1 MKNKNKQEAGQN
13 SEVTSLEN
21 FAGYWGNLRFEHLV
35 HLFHLADQLEE
46 EYEWV
51 EQSVGRVFSQGSAQ
65 KFYSFEGLDIRLQ
78 ETVEVC
84 GLCID
89 FNWKDWWDEN
99 SNYEQYPP
107 VKLQEL
113 PPLTL
118 CQILTV
124 FVRME
129 QEQKGIILS
138 KMQNKFLFGVI
149 RAIQHHF
156 QNKDL

>member
-1 MKNKNKQEAGQN
+1 MKNKNKQEAGQI
-13 SEVTSLEN
+13 SEVTSLEK
-21 FAGYWGNLRFEHLV
+21 FAVYLEKLRYEQMV
-35 HLFHLADQLEE
+35 HLFHLADEMEE
-46 EYEWV
+46 EYKWV

-65 KFYSFEGLDIRLQ
+65 KFYSLEGLDFRLQ
-78 ETVEVC
+78 EAVEKC
-84 GLCID
+84 GICID
-89 FNWKDWWDEN
+89 FNWKDWWKEN
-99 SNYEQYPP
+99 SKFEQYPP
-107 VKLQEL
+107 AKLQKL

-138 KMQNKFLFGVI
+138 KMQNKFIFGVI

-156 QNKDL
+156 KKKDL